1 MNIQNKID
9 KFLPVGKIIR
19 EAPYIM
25 GFKTTNYCWY
35 QCPHCC
41 ESSCPKNGR
50 KFISLDVIYSYLN
63 QAVQD
68 PQFSGHVVFTGGEI
82 MSSYLFGDP
91 KYVPTILKWCL
102 SANLSTDI
110 KTNAGW
116 ARAGFGKQIYNDLA
130 TVINE
135 YPQGH
140 LQISLSLDNFHK
152 NALENNARVLEQL
165 AGDVKHR
172 LAINIVSFSDSLHLY
187 PELLKRLRSR
197 GVRTDD
203 AMLIDNKTGTVETV
217 TVLNG
222 NIIVQHRNSILF
234 DGGRARGMS
243 GAIHT
248 EFPQFKFMCAP
259 GNTLM
264 KFDVDGMV
272 TLGENSGRKI
282 GAPWLANKNKI
293 YTLQGIK
300 KALVFDARIEELRAR
315 IFDGWRGQR
324 K

>member
-1 MNIQNKID
+1 MNIQDKID
-9 KFLPVGKIIR
+9 KFLPVGKIVR
-19 EAPYIM
+19 QLPYIM
-25 GFKTTNYCWY
+25 VFKTTNYCWY

-41 ESSCPKNGR
+41 ESCSPKQDR
-50 KFISLDVIYSYLN
+50 KFIPLEVIYTYLT

-102 SANLSTDI
+102 SANFSTDI

-116 ARAGFGKQIYNDLA
+116 ARAGFGGQIYSDLA

-135 YPQGH
+135 HPQCQM
-140 LQISLSLDNFHK
+140 QISLSLDNFHK
-152 NALENNARVLEQL
+152 NALENNTRLLEQL
-165 AGDVKHR
+165 SGDIKHR
-172 LAINIVSFSDSLHLY
+172 LAINIVSFPDSAQMY
-187 PELLKRLRSR
+187 PELLKRLRR
-197 GVRTDD
+197 QGVRVDD
-203 AMLIDNKTGTVETV
+203 AMIIDNKTMDIKPV

-222 NIIVQHRNSILF
+222 NIILQNNCSVLF
-234 DGGRARGMS
+234 DGGRARGMR
-243 GAIHT
+243 GALHT

-259 GNTLM
+259 GQTLM

-282 GAPWLANKNKI
+282 STPWLAGHEKMYALK
-293 YTLQGIK
+293 YIK
-300 KALVFDARIEELRAR
+300 KGLVLDARIEEIRAR
-315 IFDGWRGQR
+315 IFQGWKGIQ